1 MCPSG
6 SRRTLF
12 SLLLLRNS
20 VQANAGALQF
30 AGSELQGCRHAREME
45 DATSAVKVGLNV
57 CDDKIGA
64 TGPAS
69 PIESHSAVA
78 MSAPPTVKR
87 HESPPFCPVLQ
98 HSVLGTSCALRVLLG
113 EYQAVRGRPPTLLN
127 ERMHP
132 LCDAFA
138 PVASFDWVMLHHD
151 LDIPPLVAVSQ

>member
-1 MCPSG
+1 MA
-6 SRRTLF
+6 
-12 SLLLLRNS
+12 
-20 VQANAGALQF
+20 Q
-30 AGSELQGCRHAREME
+30 
-45 DATSAVKVGLNV
+45 NV
-57 CDDKIGA
+57 CDVSHDDKIGA

-87 HESPPFCPVLQ
+87 HESPPFCRVLQ

-113 EYQAVRGRPPTLLN
+113 GYQAVRGRPPTLLN
-127 ERMHP
+127 ERRHP

>member
-1 MCPSG
+1 MVAC
-6 SRRTLF
+6 
-12 SLLLLRNS
+12 
-20 VQANAGALQF
+20 
-30 AGSELQGCRHAREME
+30 
-45 DATSAVKVGLNV
+45 AVVASNCCAHLMAQNV
-57 CDDKIGA
+57 CDDRIGA

-69 PIESHSAVA
+69 PVESHSAVA
-78 MSAPPTVKR
+78 RSAPPTVKR

-138 PVASFDWVMLHHD
+138 PIASFDWVMLHHD